1 MIGQRLHRARKA
13 AGLSL
18 RNLGAQVGLTHAA
31 IKKYEDEHATPPST
45 TLLKLARALNVRT
58 EYFFRP
64 ETVELDRIEYRKRS
78 TLPKKRLEAIEHEVI
93 DQIERRIELENLFP
107 SPPVIPFAPV
117 HGLPP
122 RITDLAQIEDAVEI
136 VRKAW
141 DLGYDPIL
149 DLIDALETHG
159 IRVFMIDANTD
170 PKFDGLAASVNQM
183 PIIVVGSNWPGDRQR
198 FTLAHELGHLMLAD
212 RLADDIDE
220 EMACNR
226 FAGAFLIPRK
236 SVEHEL
242 GAHRSYIEPKELA
255 LLKEEFGL
263 SMAGILYR
271 ARDLGIVTPAWRNEQ
286 AKLFRIKG
294 WHLTEPGNQYPTEK
308 SHVFEQMV
316 FHALAEDYIG
326 ESKAAEL
333 MKISLTSFQTVRSL
347 EGSDAAT
354 HQ

>member
-1 MIGQRLHRARKA
+1 MIGQRLYRARKA

-18 RNLGAQVGLTHAA
+18 RDLGARVGLTHAA
-31 IKKYEDEHATPPST
+31 IKKYEDEQATPPST

-64 ETVELDRIEYRKRS
+64 ETVTLDRIEYRKRS
-78 TLPKKRLEAIEHEVI
+78 TLPKKRIETIEHEVI

-107 SPPVIPFAPV
+107 SPPIVPFTPV
-117 HGLPP
+117 RELPELVSN
-122 RITDLAQIEDAVEI
+122 LAQIEDAAEA

-141 DLGYDPIL
+141 DLGYNPIP
-149 DLIDALETHG
+149 DLIDVLETHG
-159 IRVFMIDANTD
+159 IRVFMIDANAD

-198 FTLAHELGHLMLAD
+198 FTLAHELGHLMLGD
-212 RLADDIDE
+212 QLADDINE
-220 EMACNR
+220 EIACNR
-226 FAGAFLIPRK
+226 FAGAFLIPRQ
-236 SVEHEL
+236 SVTQEL
-242 GAHRSYIEPKELA
+242 GAHRNYIEPKELA

-271 ARDLGIVTPAWRNEQ
+271 ARDLGIISPAWRDNQ

-294 WHLTEPGNQYPTEK
+294 WHLTEPGKPYPPEK
-308 SHVFEQMV
+308 AHVFEQLI
-316 FHALAEDYIG
+316 FHALGEDYIG

-333 MKISLTSFQTVRSL
+333 MKMSLTTFQTVRAL
-347 EGSDAAT
+347 ESSDAAT